1 MPYHGAVLDADERA
15 RIAARMRL
23 DRELYA
29 YAARLFDD
37 RVARMRRDEAA
48 GATCRPGGDAA
59 CALRCS

>member
-1 MPYHGAVLDADERA
+1 
-15 RIAARMRL
+15 MRL